1 MGLPGVFLG
10 TIISSLVLHCY
21 SFPKYIY
28 KQLFNQKPIKY
39 IIENIKY
46 LIVMLIALILTTVF
60 VNICAIQNIYLQ
72 IIINALLCIT
82 IPNLIFYLKY
92 KNSEQFKYYKE
103 LVKNILKKVLKKGE
117 KNETR

>member
-1 MGLPGVFLG
+1 
-10 TIISSLVLHCY
+10 
-21 SFPKYIY
+21 
-28 KQLFNQKPIKY
+28 
-39 IIENIKY
+39 
-46 LIVMLIALILTTVF
+46 MLIALILTTVF

-82 IPNLIFYLKY
+82 IPNLIFYFKY

-103 LVKNILKKVLKKGE
+103 LVKNILNKVLKKGE